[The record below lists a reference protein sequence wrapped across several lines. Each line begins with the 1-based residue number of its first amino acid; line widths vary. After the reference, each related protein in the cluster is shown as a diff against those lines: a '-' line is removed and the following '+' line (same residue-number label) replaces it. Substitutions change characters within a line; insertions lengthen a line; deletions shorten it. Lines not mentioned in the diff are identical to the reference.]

1 MSKPREITIDQ
12 DLFLPQIAT
21 LPLRDQR
28 DTMER
33 PFFSLHKR
41 KRTKPIDYVSPD
53 GKVSVHV
60 TGNPEYGIATI
71 YDLDVLIY
79 CASMLVEYKRRGVND
94 IPQTLAVVP
103 YDMLKVLRR
112 DTGGGEYQNL
122 ANALARLQSTTVRT
136 NLHSVGRRETTFSW
150 LDSFTQVIDAKGRI
164 RGMRITLAKWFYDS
178 VLMDGA
184 CWPST
189 PIISTSR
196 AASRAGS
203 TASRAST
210 PGAMAPRA
218 SPSRC
223 PRCMKNRARI
233 PYRRFKFEIQKLAR
247 ENVLPGYG
255 LEVIPHEGR
264 EPSLRMTRRAQPV
277 PAEEAAPAP
286 FPAPAP
292 SGRRKPAA
300 SPPPPGPP
308 PPGRIGWPSPIPAI
322 SATPPSGHSRG
333 PTCRT
338 PSAIWALSGPT
349 SGTSSPSARSRPMRS
364 TSNRSSPPSAPARP
378 PRVEKAAHSAFL
390 KPRVQSRVAP
400 NRMLFVFL
408 KPRAIEHRQSPAMAA
423 RQQRMSGAAS
433 LRKTHQPVPN
443 APEIGQSHP
452 RKPPISHTS
461 APGLP
466 ARTNRAAQPS
476 RPPCPLPLLAEG
488 HRTERAKSRIR
499 VFRNAGTG
507 FQERRS
513 RGFRNGLSG
522 FGEHRTRANRRIS
535 AESRCLSTRA
545 NSLIRT

>member
-79 CASMLVEYKRRGVND
+79 CASMVEYKRRGVND

-178 VLMDGA
+178 VLMDGGVLA
-184 CWPST
+184 IDPDYFD
-189 PIISTSR
+189 ISGGLSR
-196 AASRAGS
+196 WLYRVARKHAGGN
-203 TASRAST
+203 
-210 PGAMAPRA
+210 GAQGFTISMPTLYEK
-218 SPSRC
+218 SGSES
-223 PRCMKNRARI
+223 

-300 SPPPPGPP
+300 SPPRRAHLHRAGSGGLPRFRPYRLHRLRGTRAGQPAAPPARSGPCRGRLP
-308 PPGRIGWPSPIPAI
+308 ALPRQAPDPGRCAQ
-322 SATPPSGHSRG
+322 H
-333 PTCRT
+333 RT
-338 PSAIWALSGPT
+338 DL
-349 SGTSSPSARSRPMRS
+349 RHLL
-364 TSNRSSPPSAPARP
+364 RP
-378 PRVEKAAHSAFL
+378 PDRRE
-390 KPRVQSRVAP
+390 
-400 NRMLFVFL
+400 
-408 KPRAIEHRQSPAMAA
+408 
-423 RQQRMSGAAS
+423 
-433 LRKTHQPVPN
+433 LRKQ
-443 APEIGQSHP
+443 
-452 RKPPISHTS
+452 HT
-461 APGLP
+461 
-466 ARTNRAAQPS
+466 
-476 RPPCPLPLLAEG
+476 
-488 HRTERAKSRIR
+488 
-499 VFRNAGTG
+499 
-507 FQERRS
+507 RRS
-513 RGFRNGLSG
+513 
-522 FGEHRTRANRRIS
+522 
-535 AESRCLSTRA
+535 
-545 NSLIRT
+545 

>member
-1 MSKPREITIDQ
+1 MHFTNLGNSVRQSIMSKPREITIDQ

-178 VLMDGA
+178 VLMDGGVLA
-184 CWPST
+184 IDPDYFD
-189 PIISTSR
+189 ISGGLSR
-196 AASRAGS
+196 WLYRVARKHAGGN
-203 TASRAST
+203 
-210 PGAMAPRA
+210 GAQGFTISMPTLYEK
-218 SPSRC
+218 SGSES
-223 PRCMKNRARI
+223 

-300 SPPPPGPP
+300 SPPP
-308 PPGRIGWPSPIPAI
+308 
-322 SATPPSGHSRG
+322 T
-333 PTCRT
+333 
-338 PSAIWALSGPT
+338 GPT
-349 SGTSSPSARSRPMRS
+349 STGPD
-364 TSNRSSPPSAPARP
+364 
-378 PRVEKAAHSAFL
+378 
-390 KPRVQSRVAP
+390 RVAFP
-400 NRMLFVFL
+400 DSGHIDYTAFGALARANLPHPQRDLGLVGADFRHFL
-408 KPRAIEHRQSPAMAA
+408 AKRQIPADALNIEQIFATFCA
-423 RQQRMSGAAS
+423 RQTAA
-433 LRKTHQPVPN
+433 T
-443 APEIGQSHP
+443 
-452 RKPPISHTS
+452 
-461 APGLP
+461 
-466 ARTNRAAQPS
+466 
-476 RPPCPLPLLAEG
+476 
-488 HRTERAKSRIR
+488 
-499 VFRNAGTG
+499 
-507 FQERRS
+507 
-513 RGFRNGLSG
+513 
-522 FGEHRTRANRRIS
+522 
-535 AESRCLSTRA
+535 
-545 NSLIRT
+545 

>member
-1 MSKPREITIDQ
+1 MDGGVLAIDPDYFDISGGLSRWLYRVARKHAGGNGAQGFTISMPTLYEKSGSNPLSPLQVRDPEAGARKCPARLWARSDPPRRPRTLAAD
-12 DLFLPQIAT
+12 DPPRAT
-21 LPLRDQR
+21 GAR
-28 DTMER
+28 
-33 PFFSLHKR
+33 
-41 KRTKPIDYVSPD
+41 
-53 GKVSVHV
+53 
-60 TGNPEYGIATI
+60 
-71 YDLDVLIY
+71 
-79 CASMLVEYKRRGVND
+79 RRGRPGSLSCPCPFWP
-94 IPQTLAVVP
+94 PQTCRLLPAGP
-103 YDMLKVLRR
+103 TS
-112 DTGGGEYQNL
+112 TGPDRV
-122 ANALARLQSTTVRT
+122 A
-136 NLHSVGRRETTFSW
+136 
-150 LDSFTQVIDAKGRI
+150 
-164 RGMRITLAKWFYDS
+164 
-178 VLMDGA
+178 
-184 CWPST
+184 
-189 PIISTSR
+189 
-196 AASRAGS
+196 
-203 TASRAST
+203 
-210 PGAMAPRA
+210 
-218 SPSRC
+218 
-223 PRCMKNRARI
+223 
-233 PYRRFKFEIQKLAR
+233 
-247 ENVLPGYG
+247 
-255 LEVIPHEGR
+255 
-264 EPSLRMTRRAQPV
+264 
-277 PAEEAAPAP
+277 
-286 FPAPAP
+286 FPD
-292 SGRRKPAA
+292 
-300 SPPPPGPP
+300 
-308 PPGRIGWPSPIPAI
+308 PAI

-378 PRVEKAAHSAFL
+378 PRVEKAAHAAFL